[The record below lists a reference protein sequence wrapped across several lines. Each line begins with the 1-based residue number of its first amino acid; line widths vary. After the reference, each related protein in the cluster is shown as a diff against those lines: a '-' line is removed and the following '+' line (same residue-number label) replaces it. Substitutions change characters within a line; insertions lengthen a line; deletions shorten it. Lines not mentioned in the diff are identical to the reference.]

1 MNLIEVEHLSLF
13 LQGNPVLEDI
23 SFHLAE
29 REFVALL
36 GPNGAGKSNLIKAI
50 LGISDGHVLG
60 GIHFQIDRKQI
71 SYIPQRV
78 DEVLHLPVTVE
89 ELFLSHYPGF
99 RFFFRSNLLR
109 RHFQNHLEKFGVT
122 HVLKRHFPT
131 LSGGEKQRVLLAIS
145 FLQKPKLL
153 ILDEPIS
160 GIDIEGEKT
169 FFALL
174 ESLRKN
180 GTAVLLISHDIDMV
194 SIYVDRVICLNKKIV
209 CEGVPQKTLTTDVID
224 TLYKGNMTHYHHHH

>member
-1 MNLIEVEHLSLF
+1 MNLIEIKHLSLF
-13 LQGNPVLEDI
+13 LQENPVLENI
-23 SFHLAE
+23 SFHIAQS
-29 REFVALL
+29 EFVALL
-36 GPNGAGKSNLIKAI
+36 GPNGAGKSSLIKAL
-50 LGISDGHVLG
+50 LGISEGRISG
-60 GIHFQIDRKQI
+60 QIHFQMDRKQI
-71 SYIPQRV
+71 SYIPQRI

-99 RFFFRSNLLR
+99 RFFFRSKTLH
-109 RHFQNHLEKFGVT
+109 RHFLQHLENFGVAHT
-122 HVLKRHFPT
+122 LKRHFPT

-153 ILDEPIS
+153 ILDEPVS
-160 GIDIEGEKT
+160 GVDIEGEKT

-174 ESLRKN
+174 ESLRKD

-194 SIYVDRVICLNKKIV
+194 SIYVDRVICLNKKII
-209 CEGVPQKTLTTDVID
+209 CEGIPQKTLTTDVID